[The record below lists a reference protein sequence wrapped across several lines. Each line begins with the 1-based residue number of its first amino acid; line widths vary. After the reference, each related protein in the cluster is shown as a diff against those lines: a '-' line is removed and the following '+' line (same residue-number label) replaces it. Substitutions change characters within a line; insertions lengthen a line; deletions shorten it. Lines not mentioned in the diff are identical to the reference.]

1 MWPAIIGQNGTNP
14 RPWLPTTR
22 WSLLHD
28 DQESG
33 TMMKLLTLAHRTNWF
48 EKNGTAIYDT
58 TACVPADPYV
68 CYNGGFPGGINHE
81 HGAGN

>member
-1 MWPAIIGQNGTNP
+1 MWPAIIGQNRTNP

-48 EKNGTAIYDT
+48 AKNGTAIYDT

-68 CYNGGFPGGINHE
+68 CHNGGFPGGINHE